1 MSQEKWKVLVI
12 DDEEGIR
19 RVMSIALTDEGY
31 EVLTAEDG
39 ENGIQLCR
47 QASPHIVIT
56 DIRMPGID
64 GIEVL
69 KRVKEDDPNKEVI
82 VVTAFGEM
90 EIAIRALQLDASDF
104 ITKPI
109 NDQALFVALE
119 RAKERYTNRK
129 ELQDYT
135 TLIEEKW
142 INTAE
147 ELARTFNFQNNLI
160 ESSIDGILGL
170 DRDGKV
176 IIFNKSLEKM
186 LGYLKDEVH
195 AKMALEQFFPIG
207 TAERLINDL
216 YSEEYGGKNRL
227 SLYET
232 HLIDKAGNKVPVQLS
247 AAVLFQENKEI
258 GMVCFF
264 RDLREIRRLEEQFAD
279 RTRLLQQD
287 KMVSLGR
294 LAASV
299 VHEINN
305 PLAGILN
312 YIRLMIKVLKRGALD
327 QEYME
332 KFQRYLGLI
341 ESETSRC
348 SKIVSNLLAFSRQS
362 KLEFSEM
369 DINELLQRCIMLSE
383 HKLTLQNIRIQT
395 LLDPKL
401 PKLLGDFN
409 QIQQCVINLIFNAA
423 DAMPEGGTLAL
434 VSALDANKRVVEIR
448 VEDTGHGIPARDL
461 PFIFDPF
468 YTTKVEGKG
477 LGLGLSTVYGIVDRH
492 KGAISVESEVGK
504 GSVFIIKLP
513 LRKRDD

>member
-1 MSQEKWKVLVI
+1 
-12 DDEEGIR
+12 
-19 RVMSIALTDEGY
+19 
-31 EVLTAEDG
+31 
-39 ENGIQLCR
+39 
-47 QASPHIVIT
+47 
-56 DIRMPGID
+56 
-64 GIEVL
+64 
-69 KRVKEDDPNKEVI
+69 
-82 VVTAFGEM
+82 
-90 EIAIRALQLDASDF
+90 
-104 ITKPI
+104 
-109 NDQALFVALE
+109 
-119 RAKERYTNRK
+119 
-129 ELQDYT
+129 
-135 TLIEEKW
+135 
-142 INTAE
+142 
-147 ELARTFNFQNNLI
+147 
-160 ESSIDGILGL
+160 
-170 DRDGKV
+170 
-176 IIFNKSLEKM
+176 
-186 LGYLKDEVH
+186 
-195 AKMALEQFFPIG
+195 
-207 TAERLINDL
+207 
-216 YSEEYGGKNRL
+216 
-227 SLYET
+227 
-232 HLIDKAGNKVPVQLS
+232 
-247 AAVLFQENKEI
+247 
-258 GMVCFF
+258 
-264 RDLREIRRLEEQFAD
+264 
-279 RTRLLQQD
+279 
-287 KMVSLGR
+287 
-294 LAASV
+294 
-299 VHEINN
+299 

-513 LRKRDD
+513 LKKRDD